1 MCKAQLKP
9 GILAIRT
16 KKEASNC
23 AELMVHSVDSD
34 FTLDFSSVDVGCVS
48 EREIAIDEKV
58 TESVWMVN
66 HENSSGNSLEKLK
79 HADFLLN
86 MLILWA
92 TGYDNLVEKMA
103 MVNDCSF
110 EWKA

>member
-1 MCKAQLKP
+1 MFRNETKNLGILMCKAQLKP

-48 EREIAIDEKV
+48 EREIAIETWVSAPVASRRARDRGDV
-58 TESVWMVN
+58 DDGGV
-66 HENSSGNSLEKLK
+66 G
-79 HADFLLN
+79 
-86 MLILWA
+86 
-92 TGYDNLVEKMA
+92 
-103 MVNDCSF
+103 
-110 EWKA
+110 